1 MTGFVAPSEHLEE
14 RVEELE
20 TEVQQLKA
28 ELRKYEPSDSMMI
41 VLLQRDDVI
50 REAERLLRVAGTVT
64 RDMPDF
70 IDAVDA
76 WLKHPTVV
84 RAVTSPMAQAAVKP

>member
-1 MTGFVAPSEHLEE
+1 MSGFIPPSEHLEQ
-14 RVEELE
+14 RIAELG
-20 TEVQQLKA
+20 TEVLQLKA
-28 ELRKYEPSDSMMI
+28 ELRQYQPSDGMMYK
-41 VLLQRDDVI
+41 LLGLNDVI

-76 WLKHPTVV
+76 WLMHPTVV
-84 RAVTSPMAQAAVKP
+84 RAVKSPMAQAKAKP

>member
-1 MTGFVAPSEHLEE
+1 MIAPSEHLEQ
-14 RVEELE
+14 RIEELE
-20 TEVQQLKA
+20 AEVQPLKA
-28 ELRKYEPSDSMMI
+28 ELRKYQPSDAMM
-41 VLLQRDDVI
+41 VKLLGLNDVI

-76 WLKHPTVV
+76 WLQHPTVV
-84 RAVTSPMAQAAVKP
+84 RAVTSPLAQAKVKS